1 MNVKQVYWQKK
12 LRDTVTR
19 LGNYIEIA
27 NDEKLIPGLRNDA
40 RRAIP
45 ALQARF
51 IELQSLAY
59 EDSSA

>member
-1 MNVKQVYWQKK
+1 MEKKNYWQKK
-12 LRDTVTR
+12 LRDTVMR

-40 RRAIP
+40 RRTIP

-51 IELQSLAY
+51 IELQRRAY
-59 EDSSA
+59 ETSNA